1 MMWKVF
7 AVAFDRYVV
16 ESAVDE
22 NDEVVTGV

>member
-1 MMWKVF
+1 MVWKIF

-16 ESAVDE
+16 ESVVDE